1 MPNNRIYYAT
11 QAVAL
16 RPLKAD
22 GTANSAWYYPRGL
35 QSVGI
40 TTNFGLTQVFQL
52 GQLELYDNIEDVPEV
67 EVTMSKNIDGTPP
80 LYLIVNQGDASFN
93 GAAQGKEL
101 AALVNN
107 RVNFRLGIYAD
118 TNSAATGTP
127 GAYVDCSGMYLS
139 SIGYTIP
146 TDGVATEDITLVGN
160 HKVWNSGSANG
171 YTYGFGTP
179 SSNGAFGGGT
189 DAGTMTAPALARR
202 FKVRL
207 DESALPTGIGGGIP
221 VPGGR
226 SAPSLQNIT
235 VNCDLGREAINEI
248 GLMAPYFRYVTFPV
262 EVTSEFEVISSSGDY
277 VDADDFMPKAGE
289 TASCEK
295 SYKNLQDQQIF
306 ITICGSGA
314 SDKLSLDLGLKNKLT
329 SVNYTGGDT
338 GGGNATMTYSY
349 QTFNKLVVHASGSF
363 INKAFIDNTND
374 GSIAGD

>member
-1 MPNNRIYYAT
+1 MANNRVYYAS

-16 RPLKAD
+16 KPLRAD

-80 LYLIVNQGDASFN
+80 LYLIINQGNTGFN
-93 GAAQGKEL
+93 GAAAGQEL

-107 RVNFRLGIYAD
+107 RVNFRLGIYDD

-139 SIGYTIP
+139 SIGYTFP
-146 TDGVATEDITLVGN
+146 TDGVATEDMTLVGN
-160 HKVWNSGSANG
+160 HKVWNSGSATG
-171 YTYGFGTP
+171 YETLGTP
-179 SSNGAFGGGT
+179 SSLGAFGSTSDG
-189 DAGTMTAPALARR
+189 GTMTAPSLARR

-207 DESALPTGIGGGIP
+207 DSASAFPTGVGGGIP
-221 VPGGR
+221 VPGNR
-226 SAPSLQNIT
+226 TAPSIQNISI
-235 VNCDLGREAINEI
+235 NCDLGREAINEI

-262 EVTSEFEVISSSGDY
+262 EVTSEFEVIAMSGDY
-277 VDADDFMPKAGE
+277 VDADDFMPKSGDTCA
-289 TASCEK
+289 K
-295 SYKNLQDQQIF
+295 SYKNLQDKQIF
-306 ITICGSGA
+306 ITVCGSGT
-314 SDKLSLDLGLKNKLT
+314 SDLLSIDLGKKNKLT

-363 INKAFIDNTND
+363 KEVQWIDNND
-374 GSIAGD
+374 NSIVGD

>member
-1 MPNNRIYYAT
+1 MANNRVYYAT

-16 RPLKAD
+16 RPLRAD

-80 LYLIVNQGDASFN
+80 LYLIVNQGSAGFN
-93 GAAQGKEL
+93 GAAAGQEL

-107 RVNFRLGIYAD
+107 RVNFRLGIYD
-118 TNSAATGTP
+118 DNKSAATGTP

-139 SIGYTIP
+139 SIGYTFP

-160 HKVWNSGSANG
+160 HKVWNSGTADG
-171 YTYGFGTP
+171 YTYGFGAP
-179 SSNGAFGGGT
+179 NANGAFSNGS

-207 DESALPTGIGGGIP
+207 DESAFPTGVGGGIP
-221 VPGGR
+221 IPGNRTVP
-226 SAPSLQNIT
+226 SIQNIS

-262 EVTSEFEVISSSGDY
+262 EVTSEFEVISMSGDY

-289 TASCEK
+289 TATCNK
-295 SYKNLQDQQIF
+295 SYNNLQDKQIF
-306 ITICGSGA
+306 ITVCGSGA
-314 SDKLSLDLGLKNKLT
+314 NDKLSIDLGLKNKLT

-363 INKAFIDNTND
+363 KEAKWIDNTND
-374 GSIAGD
+374 TGVVGD